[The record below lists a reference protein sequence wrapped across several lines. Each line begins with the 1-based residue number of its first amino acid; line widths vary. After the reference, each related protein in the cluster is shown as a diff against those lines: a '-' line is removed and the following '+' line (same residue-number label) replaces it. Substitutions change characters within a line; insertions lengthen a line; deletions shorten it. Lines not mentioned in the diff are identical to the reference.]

1 MHSAGMGALSVLN
14 ENRVLFESMPVPKAL
29 ASLAIPTIIS
39 QLITMIYNLAD
50 TFFIGRTNDPYKVA
64 AASLAFVLFNILNAL
79 ANLFGIGGGSL
90 ISRLLGQK
98 CGDDARNLCAL
109 SFYGTIAITLLYS
122 GG

>member
-1 MHSAGMGALSVLN
+1 
-14 ENRVLFESMPVPKAL
+14 
-29 ASLAIPTIIS
+29 
-39 QLITMIYNLAD
+39 MIYNLAD

-98 CGDDARNLCAL
+98 RGDDARYVCAL
-109 SFYGTIAITLLYS
+109 SFYCLLYTSTASSRS
-122 GG
+122 GSRRCSPTASADSSWKPAAMM